1 MTPVAVGIDVGG
13 TKIAGAV
20 VDEDGAIR
28 STETVATPTQE
39 GDQSASEAL
48 ALIDRLARRGAEGGW
63 AVEQAGVG
71 VPEYVTPHGRISSAL
86 VLPSLQALPAASGSG
101 LPILIDSDVRCAA
114 RAEARLGHGLTLAS
128 FLFVIIGTG
137 ISSTLVIDGR
147 LWPGHRGEA
156 IALGE
161 LPADPALALHPGG
174 PLTVEEQAS
183 GRAIN
188 DAVEA
193 ADASGDRREAASHRA
208 AIETRAGQIVATA
221 LTCAVQLLDPAAVVV
236 GGGLG
241 SSRGDFFRS
250 LSRHYGELIRGRPQ
264 PPPLV
269 QAHLGPQAGVIG
281 AGLLA
286 LEGKRPDRL
295 RR

>member
-1 MTPVAVGIDVGG
+1 MTPAAVGIDVGG

-39 GDQSASEAL
+39 GDQSVSEAL
-48 ALIDRLARRGAEGGW
+48 ALVDRLARRAAAGGW
-63 AVEQAGVG
+63 AVERAGVG
-71 VPEYVTPHGRISSAL
+71 VPEYVTPDGRISSAL

-114 RAEARLGHGLTLAS
+114 RAEARLGHGRTLAS

-161 LPADPALALHPGG
+161 LPADPALALHPGE

-188 DAVEA
+188 EAAA
-193 ADASGDRREAASHRA
+193 ADASGGRREAAGHRA
-208 AIETRAGQIVATA
+208 AIETRAGQVVAAA
-221 LTCAVQLLDPAAVVV
+221 LTCAVQLLDPAAVIV

-241 SSRGDFFRS
+241 TSEGDFYRS
-250 LSRHYGELIRGRPQ
+250 LSRHYGEFVRGRPQ

-295 RR
+295 SR